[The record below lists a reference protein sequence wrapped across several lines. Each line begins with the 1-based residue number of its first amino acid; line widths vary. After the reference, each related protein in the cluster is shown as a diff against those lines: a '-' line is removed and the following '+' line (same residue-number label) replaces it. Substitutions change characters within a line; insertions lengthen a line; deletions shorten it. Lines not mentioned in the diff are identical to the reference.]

1 MTLIQVPVGFT
12 ANAGAKDEEDLA
24 EQRHQDDTILL
35 TKGSGLYI

>member
-1 MTLIQVPVGFT
+1 MQVPVGFT

-24 EQRHQDDTILL
+24 EQRHQDNIILP